1 MSPKR
6 YLIAA
11 LAAISAL
18 FVLWFARDTH
28 MLAGMLRVRFPDA
41 FVDACAPGED
51 EVPTCVADHLR
62 RSVQRGQGL
71 LLISR
76 TDYVPSSWWDQ
87 AQARIAPRALQS
99 IRLPFHMVRA
109 GMPPARYEYRWQPA
123 QAPR

>member
-1 MSPKR
+1 
-6 YLIAA
+6 
-11 LAAISAL
+11 
-18 FVLWFARDTH
+18 

-41 FVDACAPGED
+41 LVDACAPGED
-51 EVPTCVADHLR
+51 EIPTCVADHLR

-99 IRLPFHMVRA
+99 IHLPFHMVRA
-109 GMPPARYEYRWQPA
+109 GTPLAHYEYIWSPRGTQP
-123 QAPR
+123 